1 MCWGSLQKCIFV
13 LEFYSISTFELK
25 TSGKTPRQKDRKE
38 QIKKKKKKKG
48 VILHPLYNWRL
59 RAAALFPGG
68 STVFSPR
75 CSLTNSLAYSGGW
88 IHLVAVVAFALVPS
102 LQVDADLTADAWVQ
116 TLIDVCTQRE
126 EGGEEEKTEGIQ
138 LVSDMFN

>member
-1 MCWGSLQKCIFV
+1 M
-13 LEFYSISTFELK
+13 
-25 TSGKTPRQKDRKE
+25 
-38 QIKKKKKKKG
+38 
-48 VILHPLYNWRL
+48 

-138 LVSDMFN
+138 LVSDKFN

>member
-1 MCWGSLQKCIFV
+1 MCWGSLQKFIFV

-25 TSGKTPRQKDRKE
+25 SSGKTLRQKDRKE
-38 QIKKKKKKKG
+38 QIKKKKKKG